1 MKEKEI
7 VLRSLAVKRSVF
19 LITAVFLITILSVG
33 IISISFLSSLNSY
46 VANNEKNNITLRTL
60 TVSRAYGDNDGSYS
74 LSEDDYEL
82 FRSMDHVISAY
93 SYEYQMFFST
103 AKVDM
108 NGEEK
113 PFGANFLG
121 VNEKSVPYG
130 IADEKA
136 VPEVL
141 SGNGVLIPDILYDK
155 NGKEIKTKRLKGNS
169 IVAQIVQYD
178 YSGTDHSS
186 GLPSVVGTEQMEFI
200 VAGIY
205 KTEEF
210 PGLENQI
217 YISTDNIGA
226 MNELCWQGYNDD
238 SFDSTATIIIDS
250 FENVGE
256 TIDKLVSKGYIANT
270 VTTIEKGVVSVFKM
284 ISVVIILLLSLFLG
298 IGISF
303 LHRNNFEKSSD
314 QFSLLMASGFTTE
327 QVRQYYDYIVVI
339 VILICFI
346 ASVALSLIVR
356 RPISVFLFNDPY
368 GLRIKAMT
376 CMAVLLCAEIVAVLS
391 VSMNYS
397 RLFSELQIIKDE

>member
-1 MKEKEI
+1 M
-7 VLRSLAVKRSVF
+7 
-19 LITAVFLITILSVG
+19 
-33 IISISFLSSLNSY
+33 
-46 VANNEKNNITLRTL
+46 
-60 TVSRAYGDNDGSYS
+60 
-74 LSEDDYEL
+74 
-82 FRSMDHVISAY
+82 
-93 SYEYQMFFST
+93 
-103 AKVDM
+103 
-108 NGEEK
+108 
-113 PFGANFLG
+113 
-121 VNEKSVPYG
+121 
-130 IADEKA
+130 
-136 VPEVL
+136 
-141 SGNGVLIPDILYDK
+141 
-155 NGKEIKTKRLKGNS
+155 
-169 IVAQIVQYD
+169 
-178 YSGTDHSS
+178 
-186 GLPSVVGTEQMEFI
+186 PSVVGTEQMEFI